1 VKKRSS
7 YEFFQCAKQSGKH
20 VDEMYYYT
28 CIHYLNKM
36 DQELGK
42 ICGYMFTF
50 GIVKNY
56 TIQRRQAR
64 RKFVIDHN
72 NDVEMEKFEDDP

>member
-1 VKKRSS
+1 
-7 YEFFQCAKQSGKH
+7 
-20 VDEMYYYT
+20 
-28 CIHYLNKM
+28 M